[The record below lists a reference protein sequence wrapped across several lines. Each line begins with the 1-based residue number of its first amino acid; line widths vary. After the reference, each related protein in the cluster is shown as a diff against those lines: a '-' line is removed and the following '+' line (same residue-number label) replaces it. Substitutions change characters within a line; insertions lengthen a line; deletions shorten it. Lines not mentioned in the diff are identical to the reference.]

1 MAKNQTSNPGATMQV
16 VFTGEVDAAQ
26 IAAWKTQFKIDSVLK
41 IKVKKSNTEYGICY
55 LKPADRNV
63 TSLAYTHIGQKQF
76 VKAGE
81 VFVNNCWIGG
91 DEEIKT
97 VDRLFLSACLAAYE
111 TLDIAESEA
120 EKL

>member
-1 MAKNQTSNPGATMQV
+1 MAKNHINNSGAALQV

-41 IKVKKSNTEYGICY
+41 IKVKKSATEYGICY

-91 DEEIKT
+91 DEDIKA
-97 VDRLFLSACLAAYE
+97 VDRLFLSACLEAYA
-111 TLDIAESEA
+111 TLDIAEAET